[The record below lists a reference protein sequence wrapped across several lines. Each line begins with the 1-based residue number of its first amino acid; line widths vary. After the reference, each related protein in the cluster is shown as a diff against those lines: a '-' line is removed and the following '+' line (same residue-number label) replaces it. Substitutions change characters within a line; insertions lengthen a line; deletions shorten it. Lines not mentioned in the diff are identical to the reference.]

1 MFLSDLVSNVPAV
14 MLLIPFAKDAIAG
27 PAMALAAGMA
37 SNLIIIGSIANIIV
51 VDAAARS
58 GLTISFR
65 EHARTGVPVTILSLL
80 IAAGC
85 GAL

>member
-1 MFLSDLVSNVPAV
+1 

-27 PAMALAAGMA
+27 PAMALAAGIA